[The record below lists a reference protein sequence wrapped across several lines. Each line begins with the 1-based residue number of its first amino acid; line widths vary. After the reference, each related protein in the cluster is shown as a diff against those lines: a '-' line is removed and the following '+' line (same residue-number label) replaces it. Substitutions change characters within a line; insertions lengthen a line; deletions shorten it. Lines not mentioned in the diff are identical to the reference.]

1 MKTITPDVN
10 KEIKAIT
17 SIVIKEIKDDNSPI
31 VIKEIK
37 NEIAFSSPSLQ

>member
-37 NEIAFSSPSLQ
+37 NEYSYCN